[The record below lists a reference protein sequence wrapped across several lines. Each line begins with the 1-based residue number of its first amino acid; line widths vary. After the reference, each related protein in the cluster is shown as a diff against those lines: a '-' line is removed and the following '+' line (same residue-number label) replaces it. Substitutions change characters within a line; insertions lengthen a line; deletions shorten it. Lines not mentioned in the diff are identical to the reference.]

1 MEAKNILTKSKP
13 IIIVILLFSL
23 AFLLRAEAASIS
35 GVPDES
41 KLYFQEDNGL
51 PYFSEMDSYYNYR
64 LTQNFID
71 HGYLG
76 DTIKDGTDWDLHSFF
91 PPGRSAQYPPLI
103 VWITTFFYKLA
114 NLFGEY
120 PLLVVSFWTPAIIAS
135 LCVIPAYLFIRNITN
150 EYGGITAGI
159 LVGVTTFYFS
169 HTFAGFF
176 DTDMF
181 NMLLPLLVVWFFS
194 ESITTNENRRKMLF
208 AVYAALSMFVFSLA
222 WEGWW
227 YIFYLVIFVA
237 IVYLLVSKYL
247 FKADSFKSWA
257 KYPNKKQWFLEQPII
272 LPLLIFI
279 VLSLVMMSIYWGS
292 SVFSSLLQ
300 PIAATK
306 LQAATHGTMYPN
318 VFISVGEMQIP
329 DISTVITDVGGLMPF
344 IFGIFGLVIFY
355 WNLRIKKA
363 KGKTKRKTPKRSKNK
378 TWKENSKK
386 KESDEEI
393 SEKRRTS

>member
-1 MEAKNILTKSKP
+1 MVLIGIYIPFPPQGEVHNILHSLSGSP
-13 IIIVILLFSL
+13 HFS
-23 AFLLRAEAASIS
+23 F
-35 GVPDES
+35 
-41 KLYFQEDNGL
+41 
-51 PYFSEMDSYYNYR
+51 
-64 LTQNFID
+64 
-71 HGYLG
+71 
-76 DTIKDGTDWDLHSFF
+76 
-91 PPGRSAQYPPLI
+91 
-103 VWITTFFYKLA
+103 KLA

-120 PLLVVSFWTPAIIAS
+120 PLIVVSFWTPAIIAS
-135 LCVIPAYLFIRNITN
+135 LCVIPAYSFIRKITN
-150 EYGGITAGI
+150 DYGGITAGI

-208 AVYAALSMFVFSLA
+208 AVYAAVSMFVFSLA

-227 YIFYLVIFVA
+227 YIFYLVMFAA

-306 LQAATHGTMYPN
+306 LQAATHAASYPN

-329 DISTVITDVGGLMPF
+329 NISTVIADVGGLMPF
-344 IFGIFGLVIFY
+344 LFGIFGLLIFY

-363 KGKTKRKTPKRSKNK
+363 KGKN
-378 TWKENSKK
+378 
-386 KESDEEI
+386 
-393 SEKRRTS
+393 

>member
-208 AVYAALSMFVFSLA
+208 AVYAALSMFVFS
-222 WEGWW
+222 
-227 YIFYLVIFVA
+227 
-237 IVYLLVSKYL
+237 
-247 FKADSFKSWA
+247 
-257 KYPNKKQWFLEQPII
+257 
-272 LPLLIFI
+272 
-279 VLSLVMMSIYWGS
+279 
-292 SVFSSLLQ
+292 
-300 PIAATK
+300 
-306 LQAATHGTMYPN
+306 
-318 VFISVGEMQIP
+318 
-329 DISTVITDVGGLMPF
+329 
-344 IFGIFGLVIFY
+344 
-355 WNLRIKKA
+355 
-363 KGKTKRKTPKRSKNK
+363 
-378 TWKENSKK
+378 
-386 KESDEEI
+386 
-393 SEKRRTS
+393 